1 MPENILISDVHD
13 GTVTITL
20 NRPQK
25 KNALSIALRDEVSD
39 ALDAIAANDA
49 VKCVVITGA
58 GDVFSAGFDLSEF
71 QIAAGDTA
79 FHAKLWASS
88 DRFHQT
94 CIRFPLPMI
103 AAVNGPAIAGGFDL
117 ATMCDIRV
125 ASENAKFS
133 HPEIAFG
140 PVIYSLLHDLVGG
153 AVARELCLTG
163 RAVKAEEALAL
174 RIVSKV
180 VPRER
185 LDEEARALA
194 ALVNQSPREIV
205 LDTKRKIVA
214 RAGIAAGGTLDL

>member
-1 MPENILISDVHD
+1 MPENILISDVRD
-13 GTVTITL
+13 AVATITL

-39 ALDAIAANDA
+39 ALDALAADPG
-49 VKCVVITGA
+49 VKVVIITGA

-71 QIAAGDTA
+71 QIAAQDPA
-79 FHAKLWASS
+79 FHKTLWASS

-94 CIRFPLPMI
+94 CIHFPLPLI

-117 ATMCDIRV
+117 ATMCDIRI
-125 ASENAKFS
+125 ATPEAKFS

-140 PVIYSLLHDLVGG
+140 QVIYSLLHDLVGG
-153 AVARELCLTG
+153 AVARELSLTG
-163 RAVKAEEALAL
+163 REVNADEALAL

-185 LDEEARALA
+185 LDEETRAMA
-194 ALVNQSPREIV
+194 ALIAQSPREVITG
-205 LDTKRKIVA
+205 TKIKIIA
-214 RAGIAAGGTLDL
+214 RAGISQAGTLEL

>member
-1 MPENILISDVHD
+1 MPENILVSDARD
-13 GTVTITL
+13 GVATITL

-39 ALDAIAANDA
+39 ALDALAGNRELK
-49 VKCVVITGA
+49 VVVITGA

-71 QIAAGDTA
+71 QTAAQDHA
-79 FHAKLWASS
+79 FHKTLWASS

-94 CIRFPLPMI
+94 CINFPLPLI

-117 ATMCDIRV
+117 ATMCDMRI
-125 ASENAKFS
+125 AAQEAKFS

-140 PVIYSLLHDLVGG
+140 QVIYSLLHDLVGA

-163 RAVKAEEALAL
+163 RQVLADEALAL
-174 RIVSKV
+174 RLVNKV

-185 LDEEARALA
+185 LLEEVNATA
-194 ALVNQSPREIV
+194 AKIAQSPREVV
-205 LDTKRKIVA
+205 LSTKSKIIA
-214 RAGIAAGGTLDL
+214 RAGIARAGTLEL